1 MTLKE
6 LRLGNWVRITDYYN
20 TPINVE
26 ARGKYHQFTFSDAKI
41 IQYLEPIPLSEE
53 LLLKCGFEKNKTRDD
68 KGVYPFFRKSNFRCR
83 LMLGVLSLKEY
94 KDRHQDI
101 KYLHQLQNIYF
112 SLVGEELE
120 VNL

>member
-53 LLLKCGFEKNKTRDD
+53 LLLKCGFEKWVE
-68 KGVYPFFRKSNFRCR
+68 GVYLHDNIS
-83 LMLGVLSLKEY
+83 VSLSIMEDNTIEVTIDGIY
-94 KDRHQDI
+94 RVCVI

-112 SLVGEELE
+112 NLVGEELE
-120 VNL
+120 VKI